1 MDRTLGLFI
10 IGLVFGGG
18 IGFALAAANGVTF
31 DGHDHSDPAQHGG
44 ALDHSQMDHAAMGH
58 DMDGDHAMMHDTP
71 LEVEGVPAPTLAIMV
86 SADPMAGHN
95 LHVMVENF
103 SFSPQN
109 ASGADVPGEG
119 HAHVYVNGEKLG
131 RLYSEWYHID
141 ALPKGE
147 HEVEVTLNSNNHQP
161 LAVGG
166 VLVEANAMVVVE

>member
-31 DGHDHSDPAQHGG
+31 DGHDHSDPAQHGAG
-44 ALDHSQMDHAAMGH
+44 MDHAAMGH
-58 DMDGDHAMMHDTP
+58 GNGDHAMMHDTP
-71 LEVEGVPAPTLAIMV
+71 LEVTGVPAPSLAIMV

-103 SFSPQN
+103 AFSPQN

-131 RLYSEWYHID
+131 RLYGAWYHID
-141 ALPKGE
+141 ALPKGA
-147 HEVEVTLNSNNHQP
+147 HTVAVTLNSNNHQP
-161 LAVGG
+161 LSVDG
-166 VLVEANAMVVVE
+166 VLVEASTKVVVE

>member
-31 DGHDHSDPAQHGG
+31 DGHDHDDPAQHGG
-44 ALDHSQMDHAAMGH
+44 MVDHAAMDHGS
-58 DMDGDHAMMHDTP
+58 GDHAMMHDTP

-103 SFSPQN
+103 RFSPQN

-119 HAHVYVNGEKLG
+119 HAHVYVNGQKLG
-131 RLYSEWYHID
+131 RLYGAWYHID
-141 ALPKGE
+141 GLPKGE
-147 HEVEVTLNSNNHQP
+147 HMVEVTLNSNNHQP

-166 VLVEANAMVVVE
+166 VLVEASAKVVVE